1 MITLTP
7 KTLSPFSFLCN
18 PIPKHQNQNSKYT
31 IVTQYSD
38 SSSKPTFNSNCESEF
53 QTERGLKFD
62 IGETFFRHESATGR
76 DLGVLAAALYKRSK
90 DKLRVLDALCGCG
103 IRSLRYLIEAEADF
117 VLANDA
123 NDDNGKVITEN
134 LSQVESS
141 SGDDPRWAVTLLDAN
156 RIMTEC
162 YLKRDFF
169 DLIDIDSF
177 GSDSSFL
184 RSAINALKLDG
195 LLYVTST
202 DGFSSGG
209 RRPQQTLA
217 AYGAYVRPMPYSNEL
232 GLRMLIGGAVR
243 VASVLG
249 YRVTPLFSYYS
260 YHGPIFRV
268 MLRVNRGKLPDN
280 RNYGFISY
288 CHNCGSSQEYSWA
301 ELGRMSCPCSDSKVQ
316 GCVSSLKFALIHVVV
331 SKSLVVSGPL
341 WTGPLHD
348 TVYITEMLHLA
359 EEWGWAGSGSR
370 TDLDKLLNQMVAE
383 SDPRLPFGYT
393 KLDEVASRAKVNSPP
408 LRAVMSTL
416 EKEGYAASRSHIES
430 NAIKTNCSMA
440 GCIRIAKQLQQCSSA
455 E

>member
-38 SSSKPTFNSNCESEF
+38 SNSKPTFNSNCESEF

-90 DKLRVLDALCGCG
+90 GKLRVLDALCGCG

-123 NDDNGKVITEN
+123 NDDNRKVITEN
-134 LSQVESS
+134 LSQVES
-141 SGDDPRWAVTLLDAN
+141 GDDPRWAVTLSDAN

-301 ELGRMSCPCSDSKVQ
+301 ELGRMSCPCSDSKV
-316 GCVSSLKFALIHVVV
+316 
-331 SKSLVVSGPL
+331 SKSLIVSGPL

-348 TVYITEMLHLA
+348 TIYITEMLHLA
-359 EEWGWAGSGSR
+359 EEWGWAGSGSG